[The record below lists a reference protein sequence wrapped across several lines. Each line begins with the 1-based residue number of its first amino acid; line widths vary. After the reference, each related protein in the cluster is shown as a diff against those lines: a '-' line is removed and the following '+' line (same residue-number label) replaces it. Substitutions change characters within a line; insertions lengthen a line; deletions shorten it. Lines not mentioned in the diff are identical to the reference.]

1 MSLDLAKIM
10 ATDLLA
16 IPVLE
21 SISCLARR
29 YDVWLADIWG
39 VMHDGLHPFPEAV
52 EACRLFRDGGGTVIL
67 ISNAPRPRETV
78 AEQLLTVGVPN
89 DCYDGIATS
98 GDVTRML
105 IAGHAGSTVHH
116 LGPER
121 DLPIFDGLGVKLG
134 TPEEAVTIV
143 CSGLWNDE
151 AETPED
157 YAGQLAGFREL
168 GLPMICANPDL
179 TVERGDRLVYCAGA
193 LADAYAKLGGEVI
206 YAGKPHKPIY
216 DLALALVMAKRGAA
230 LPRHRIIAIGDG
242 IRTDIVGAA
251 AQNIDSVFVASG
263 VHVTGGR
270 KAALDSAIVGGL
282 FAKYKARPVAALSH
296 LSW

>member
-1 MSLDLAKIM
+1 M
-10 ATDLLA
+10 ATNAFA

-21 SISCLARR
+21 SMSCLARR

-39 VMHDGLHPFPEAV
+39 VMHDGLHPFPRAV
-52 EACRLFRDGGGTVIL
+52 EACQVFREGGGLVIL

-78 AEQLLTVGVPN
+78 AEQLLAVGVPN

-105 IAGHAGSTVHH
+105 IAGYAGSIVYH

-121 DLPIFDGLGVKLG
+121 DLPIFDGLGVRLG
-134 TPEEAVTIV
+134 RPDEAAVIV

-151 AETPED
+151 AETPAD
-157 YAGQLAGFREL
+157 YAGLLAEL
-168 GLPMICANPDL
+168 YSLELPMICANPDI
-179 TVERGDRLVYCAGA
+179 TVERGERLIYCAGA
-193 LADAYAKLGGEVI
+193 LAEAYAGLGGQVI

-216 DLALALVMAKRGAA
+216 DLALALVMAKWGAA

-242 IRTDIVGAA
+242 IRTDIAGAA
-251 AQNIDSVFVASG
+251 AQKIDSVFVASG
-263 VHVTGGR
+263 VHVKGGR
-270 KAALDSAIVGGL
+270 TASLDSDVVGGL
-282 FAKYKARPVAALSH
+282 FAHCKARPVAALRQ

>member
-1 MSLDLAKIM
+1 M
-10 ATDLLA
+10 ATHTSA

-21 SISCLARR
+21 SMSCLARR

-39 VMHDGLHPFPEAV
+39 VMHDGLHPFPEAI
-52 EACRLFRDGGGTVIL
+52 EACRTFRDGGGMVIL

-78 AEQLLTVGVPN
+78 AEQLLAVGVPG

-105 IAGHAGSTVHH
+105 IAGYAGRTLYH

-121 DLPIFDGLGVKLG
+121 DLPIFDGLGVALG
-134 TPEEAVTIV
+134 KPEDAAAIV
-143 CSGLWNDE
+143 CSGLWDDDI
-151 AETPED
+151 ETPAD
-157 YAGQLAGFREL
+157 YAGQLAHLHDL
-168 GLPMICANPDL
+168 GLAMICANPDL

-242 IRTDIVGAA
+242 IRTDIAGAA

-263 VHVTGGR
+263 VHMPGLR
-270 KAALDSAIVGGL
+270 KSALDPAMVGGL
-282 FAKYKARPVAALSH
+282 FAQCKARPVAALSH

>member
-1 MSLDLAKIM
+1 MSPALARFMVTETIS
-10 ATDLLA
+10 

-21 SISCLARR
+21 SISSLARR

-39 VMHDGLHPFPEAV
+39 VMHDGLHPFPQAV

-78 AEQLLTVGVPN
+78 AEQLLAVGVPD

-105 IAGHAGSTVHH
+105 IAGHAGSTVYH
-116 LGPER
+116 LGPAR

-134 TPEEAVTIV
+134 KPEEAVVIV

-151 AETPED
+151 IETPAN
-157 YAGQLAGFREL
+157 YAAQLADFRAL
-168 GLPMICANPDL
+168 GLPMICANPDI

-193 LADAYAKLGGEVI
+193 IAEAYAKLGGEVI

-230 LPRHRIIAIGDG
+230 LPRHRIVAIGDG
-242 IRTDIVGAA
+242 IRTDIAGAA

-263 VHVTGGR
+263 VHVSGGR
-270 KAALDSAIVGGL
+270 KSALDTGMVGEL
-282 FAKYKARPVAALSH
+282 FAQCKARPVAALRQ

>member
-1 MSLDLAKIM
+1 MRPGLARFM
-10 ATDLLA
+10 TTHATA

-21 SISCLARR
+21 SIACLARR

-52 EACRLFRDGGGTVIL
+52 EACRLFRDGGGMVIL

-78 AEQLLTVGVPN
+78 AEQLLAVGVPD

-105 IAGHAGSTVHH
+105 IAGHAGSTVYH
-116 LGPER
+116 LGPSR

-134 TPEEAVTIV
+134 KPEEAVTIV
-143 CSGLWNDE
+143 CSGLWDDE
-151 AETPED
+151 IETPAD
-157 YAGQLAGFREL
+157 YAGQLAEFRAL

-242 IRTDIVGAA
+242 IRTDIAGAA

-263 VHVTGGR
+263 VHVAGGR
-270 KAALDSAIVGGL
+270 NAALDSTVVGGL
-282 FAKYKARPVAALSH
+282 FAKCKARPVAALSH